1 MIKTMKEIFPA
12 TVVIISLMYVT
23 ISKYMAISVIKKQ
36 FPQKP
41 LELEPFNK
49 FVVPSKLGVMFVS
62 FYLVSNAIAFFGY
75 ITQEYYKILMNNV
88 LYVMAYI
95 LMMNGLAVVM
105 YSIRNTKSRLI
116 KNIVIVVLVF
126 LFFIINVPLVILG
139 VLDMAFD
146 FRKLGFRRK
155 RYE

>member
-1 MIKTMKEIFPA
+1 
-12 TVVIISLMYVT
+12 
-23 ISKYMAISVIKKQ
+23 
-36 FPQKP
+36 
-41 LELEPFNK
+41 
-49 FVVPSKLGVMFVS
+49 
-62 FYLVSNAIAFFGY
+62 
-75 ITQEYYKILMNNV
+75 
-88 LYVMAYI
+88 MAYI

>member
-1 MIKTMKEIFPA
+1 
-12 TVVIISLMYVT
+12 
-23 ISKYMAISVIKKQ
+23 
-36 FPQKP
+36 
-41 LELEPFNK
+41 
-49 FVVPSKLGVMFVS
+49 
-62 FYLVSNAIAFFGY
+62 
-75 ITQEYYKILMNNV
+75 MNNV